1 MKKLFI
7 YFLGAITCL
16 VGLFLGAC
24 SDEDDAGA
32 PYLKISKEELMF
44 GKHESE
50 ALLYIQSN
58 VAYEVSSDAS
68 DWCSV
73 VQQTSTSQK
82 TAKYLVHV
90 TENPNTEN
98 RTAVITIKGAEV
110 NGSVKVVQTANDY
123 LLVAQHAYD
132 LPGEGG
138 EFVVEMQTTGD
149 CQVEIDAD
157 WIQRVETRAVGTH
170 TETFVADANAT
181 GDVRTATIVF
191 TLDDL
196 TESVTVTQQVLSVPE
211 PDKTGMEL
219 DAADLMKN
227 IKIGWNLG
235 NSLEATGGETAWN
248 NPATTL
254 SMITKIREMGF
265 NAVRIPCSWD
275 QYLNDETTYEIKATW
290 LARVKEVVDYCM
302 QNDLY
307 AILNIHWDGG
317 WLENDIPNGYNE
329 AVNNKQKALWTQI
342 ATYFRDYDEHL
353 LFAGCNEPN
362 VEDEDDMATLLKY
375 EQTFVDAVRAT
386 GGKNVYRNLI
396 VQGPS
401 TDIDKTMQYMTALP
415 VDETPN
421 RLSVEVHYYSSW
433 QFCGMENDESWGKA
447 FYFWGEENKKYA
459 TGVYE
464 GRWDNVCGESYIQSQ
479 FQKLKEKFTDQGI
492 PVIIGEFAAIR
503 RTLSDEQAQEGHDL
517 SRAAFDECV
526 VREANARGLVP
537 FYWDRG
543 DGVLDRKNL
552 QVYDELEYNGLMNG
566 TK

>member
-1 MKKLFI
+1 MKKLFV

-16 VGLFLGAC
+16 VSLFLGAC
-24 SDEDDAGA
+24 SDEDDTGA
-32 PYLKISKEELMF
+32 PYLKISKEELTF

-157 WIQRVETRAVGTH
+157 WIQRLETRAVETR

-196 TESVTVTQQVLSVPE
+196 TESVTVTQQALSVPE

-254 SMITKIREMGF
+254 AMITKIREMGF

-290 LARVKEVVDYCM
+290 LARVKEVVDYCI

-329 AVNNKQKALWTQI
+329 EVNNKQRVLWTQI

-464 GRWDNVCGESYIQSQ
+464 GRWDNVCGESYVQSQ
-479 FQKLKEKFTDQGI
+479 FQKLKERFTDQGI

>member
-16 VGLFLGAC
+16 VSLFLGAC
-24 SDEDDAGA
+24 SDEDDTGA
-32 PYLKISKEELMF
+32 PYLKISKEELTF

-73 VQQTSTSQK
+73 VQQASTSQK

-123 LLVAQHAYD
+123 LLVSQHAYD

-157 WIQRVETRAVGTH
+157 WIQRVETRAVETR
-170 TETFVADANAT
+170 TETFVADANAA

-219 DAADLMKN
+219 DAVDLMKN

-235 NSLEATGGETAWN
+235 NSLEAAGGETAWN

-254 SMITKIREMGF
+254 AMITKIREMGF

-317 WLENDIPNGYNE
+317 WLENDIPNGFNE
-329 AVNNKQKALWTQI
+329 EVNNKQRVLWTQI

-362 VEDEDDMATLLKY
+362 VEDEDDMATLLIY

-447 FYFWGEENKKYA
+447 FYFWGEGNKKYA

-464 GRWDNVCGESYIQSQ
+464 GRWDNVCGESYVQSQ
-479 FQKLKEKFTDQGI
+479 FQKLKERFTDQGI

>member
-1 MKKLFI
+1 MKKLFV

-16 VGLFLGAC
+16 VSLFLGAC
-24 SDEDDAGA
+24 SDEDDTGA
-32 PYLKISKEELMF
+32 PYLKISKEELTF

-157 WIQRVETRAVGTH
+157 WIQRLETRAVETR

-196 TESVTVTQQVLSVPE
+196 TESVTVTQQALSVPE

-254 SMITKIREMGF
+254 AMITKIREMGF

-290 LARVKEVVDYCM
+290 LARVKEVVDYCI

-329 AVNNKQKALWTQI
+329 EVNNKQRVLWTQI

-396 VQGPS
+396 IQGPS

-464 GRWDNVCGESYIQSQ
+464 GRWDNVCGESYVQSQ
-479 FQKLKEKFTDQGI
+479 FQKLKERFTDQGI

>member
-1 MKKLFI
+1 MKKLFV

-16 VGLFLGAC
+16 VSLFLGAC
-24 SDEDDAGA
+24 SDEDDTGA
-32 PYLKISKEELMF
+32 PYLKISKEELTF

-123 LLVAQHAYD
+123 LLVVQHTYD
-132 LPGEGG
+132 LSGEGG

-157 WIQRVETRAVGTH
+157 WIQRLETRAVETR

-196 TESVTVTQQVLSVPE
+196 TESVTVTQQALSVPE

-254 SMITKIREMGF
+254 AMITKIREMGF

-290 LARVKEVVDYCM
+290 LARVKEVVDYCI

-329 AVNNKQKALWTQI
+329 EVNNKQRVLWTQI

-464 GRWDNVCGESYIQSQ
+464 GRWDNVCGESYVQSQ
-479 FQKLKEKFTDQGI
+479 FQKLKERFTDQGI

>member
-1 MKKLFI
+1 MKNTFI
-7 YFLGAITCL
+7 YFLGTLTCL
-16 VGLFLGAC
+16 MSLLLSAC
-24 SDEDDAGA
+24 SEDDATGA
-32 PYLKISKEELMF
+32 PYLKISKEELVF
-44 GKHESE
+44 GKHEGE

-58 VAYEVSSDAS
+58 AVYEVTSDAA
-68 DWCSV
+68 DWYSV
-73 VQQTSTSQK
+73 VQQVSTSEK

-98 RTAVITIKGAEV
+98 RTAVITVKGAEV
-110 NGSVKVVQTANDY
+110 NGTVKVVQTANDY
-123 LLVAQHAYD
+123 LLVEQHEYT

-138 EFVVEMQTTGD
+138 EFTVQMQTTGD
-149 CQVEIDAD
+149 CQIDINAD
-157 WIQRVETRAVGTH
+157 WIQHVDTRAVETR
-170 TETFVADANAT
+170 TETFMVAQNAT
-181 GDVRTATIVF
+181 GEIRTATIVF
-191 TLDDL
+191 TLDNL
-196 TESVTVTQQVLSVPE
+196 TESVTVTQEALSVPE
-211 PDKTGMEL
+211 ADKTGMEQ
-219 DAADLMKN
+219 DAPELMKN

-235 NSLEATGGETAWN
+235 NSLEATGGETAWG

-254 SMITKIREMGF
+254 AMIDKIREMGF
-265 NAVRIPCSWD
+265 NAVRIPCAWD
-275 QYLNDETTYEIKATW
+275 QYLSDETTYEIKSSW
-290 LARVKEVVDYCM
+290 LSRVKEVVDYCM

-317 WLENDIPNGYNE
+317 WLENDIPNGYSE
-329 AVNNKQKALWTQI
+329 EVNNKQKVLWTQI

-401 TDIDKTMQYMTALP
+401 TDIDKTMQYMTSLP
-415 VDETPN
+415 VDMTPD

-459 TGVYE
+459 TGTYE
-464 GRWDNVCGESYIQSQ
+464 GRWDNICGEDYIKSQ
-479 FQKLKEKFTDQGI
+479 FQKLKEKFTDQGV
-492 PVIIGEFAAIR
+492 PVIIGEFAAVR
-503 RTLSDEQAQEGHDL
+503 RTLSDQQAQEGHDL
-517 SRAAFDECV
+517 SRAAFDKCV

-543 DGVLDRKNL
+543 DGVFDRKNL
-552 QVYDELEYNGLMNG
+552 QVYDELEYNGLMEG
-566 TK
+566 IK

>member
-1 MKKLFI
+1 MKNTFI
-7 YFLGAITCL
+7 YFLGTLTCL
-16 VGLFLGAC
+16 MSLLLSAC
-24 SDEDDAGA
+24 SEDDATGA
-32 PYLKISKEELMF
+32 PYLKISKEELVF
-44 GKHESE
+44 GKHEGE

-58 VAYEVSSDAS
+58 AAYEVTSDAA

-73 VQQTSTSQK
+73 VQQVSTSEK

-98 RTAVITIKGAEV
+98 RTAVITVKGAEV
-110 NGSVKVVQTANDY
+110 NGTVKVVQTANDY
-123 LLVAQHAYD
+123 LLVEEHEYT

-138 EFVVEMQTTGD
+138 EFTVQMQTTGD
-149 CQVEIDAD
+149 CQIDINAD
-157 WIQRVETRAVGTH
+157 WIQHVDTRAVETR
-170 TETFVADANAT
+170 TETFMVAQNAT
-181 GDVRTATIVF
+181 GEIRTATIVF
-191 TLDDL
+191 TLDNL
-196 TESVTVTQQVLSVPE
+196 TESVTVTQEALSVPE
-211 PDKTGMEL
+211 ADKTGMEQ
-219 DAADLMKN
+219 DASELMKN

-235 NSLEATGGETAWN
+235 NSLEATGGETAWG

-254 SMITKIREMGF
+254 AMIDKIREMGF
-265 NAVRIPCSWD
+265 NAVRIPCAWD
-275 QYLNDETTYEIKATW
+275 QYLSDETTYEIKSSW
-290 LARVKEVVDYCM
+290 LSRVKEVVDYCM

-317 WLENDIPNGYNE
+317 WLENDIPNGYSE
-329 AVNNKQKALWTQI
+329 EVNNKQKVLWTQI

-401 TDIDKTMQYMTALP
+401 TDIDKTMQYMTSLP
-415 VDETPN
+415 VDMTPD

-433 QFCGMENDESWGKA
+433 QFCGMENHESWGKA

-459 TGVYE
+459 TGTYE
-464 GRWDNVCGESYIQSQ
+464 GRWDNICGEDYIKSQ
-479 FQKLKEKFTDQGI
+479 FQKLKEKFTDQGV
-492 PVIIGEFAAIR
+492 PVIIGEFAAVR
-503 RTLSDEQAQEGHDL
+503 RTLPDQQAQEGHDL
-517 SRAAFDECV
+517 SRAAFDKCV

-543 DGVLDRKNL
+543 DGVFDRKNL
-552 QVYDELEYNGLMNG
+552 QVYDELEYNGLMEG
-566 TK
+566 IK

>member
-24 SDEDDAGA
+24 CDEDDAGA
-32 PYLKISKEELMF
+32 PYLKISKEELTF

-157 WIQRVETRAVGTH
+157 WIQRLETRAVETR

-196 TESVTVTQQVLSVPE
+196 TESVTVTQQALSVPE

-254 SMITKIREMGF
+254 AMITKIREMGF

-290 LARVKEVVDYCM
+290 LARVKEVVDYCI

-329 AVNNKQKALWTQI
+329 EVNNKQRVLWTQI

-464 GRWDNVCGESYIQSQ
+464 GRWDNVCGESYVQSQ
-479 FQKLKEKFTDQGI
+479 FQKLKERFTDQGI

>member
-1 MKKLFI
+1 MKNTFI
-7 YFLGAITCL
+7 YFLGTLTCL
-16 VGLFLGAC
+16 MSLLLSAC
-24 SDEDDAGA
+24 SEDDATGA
-32 PYLKISKEELMF
+32 PYLKISKEELVF
-44 GKHESE
+44 GKHEGE

-58 VAYEVSSDAS
+58 AVYEVTSDAA

-73 VQQTSTSQK
+73 VQQVSTSEK

-98 RTAVITIKGAEV
+98 RTAVITVKGAEV
-110 NGSVKVVQTANDY
+110 NGTVKVVQTANDY
-123 LLVAQHAYD
+123 LLVEQHEYT

-138 EFVVEMQTTGD
+138 EFTVQMQTTGD
-149 CQVEIDAD
+149 CQIDINAD
-157 WIQRVETRAVGTH
+157 WIQHVDTRAVETR
-170 TETFVADANAT
+170 TETFMVAQNAT
-181 GDVRTATIVF
+181 GEIRTATIVF
-191 TLDDL
+191 TLDNL
-196 TESVTVTQQVLSVPE
+196 TESVTVTQEALSVPE
-211 PDKTGMEL
+211 ADKTGMEQ
-219 DAADLMKN
+219 DAPELMKN

-235 NSLEATGGETAWN
+235 NSLEATGGETAWG
-248 NPATTL
+248 NPAATL
-254 SMITKIREMGF
+254 AMIDKIREMGF
-265 NAVRIPCSWD
+265 NAVRIPCAWD
-275 QYLNDETTYEIKATW
+275 QYLSDETTYEIKSSW
-290 LARVKEVVDYCM
+290 LSRVKEVVDYCM

-317 WLENDIPNGYNE
+317 WLENDIPNGYSE
-329 AVNNKQKALWTQI
+329 EVNNKQKVLWTQI

-401 TDIDKTMQYMTALP
+401 TDIDKTMQYMTSLP
-415 VDETPN
+415 VDVTSN

-459 TGVYE
+459 TGTYE
-464 GRWDNVCGESYIQSQ
+464 GRWDNICGEDYIKSQ
-479 FQKLKEKFTDQGI
+479 FQKLKEKFTDQGV
-492 PVIIGEFAAIR
+492 PVIIGEFAAVR
-503 RTLSDEQAQEGHDL
+503 RTLPDQQAQEGHDL
-517 SRAAFDECV
+517 SRAAFDKCV
-526 VREANARGLVP
+526 VRETNARGLVP

-552 QVYDELEYNGLMNG
+552 QVYDELEYNGLMEG
-566 TK
+566 IK

>member
-1 MKKLFI
+1 MKNTFI
-7 YFLGAITCL
+7 YFLGTLTCL
-16 VGLFLGAC
+16 MSLLLSAC
-24 SDEDDAGA
+24 SEDDATGA
-32 PYLKISKEELMF
+32 PYLKISKEELVF
-44 GKHESE
+44 GKHEGE

-58 VAYEVSSDAS
+58 AAYEVTSDAA

-73 VQQTSTSQK
+73 VQQVSTSEK

-98 RTAVITIKGAEV
+98 RTAVITVKGAEV
-110 NGSVKVVQTANDY
+110 NGTVKAVQTANDY
-123 LLVAQHAYD
+123 LLVEEHEYT

-138 EFVVEMQTTGD
+138 EFTVQMQTTGD
-149 CQVEIDAD
+149 CQIDINAD
-157 WIQRVETRAVGTH
+157 WIQHVDTRAVETR
-170 TETFVADANAT
+170 TETFMVAQNAT
-181 GDVRTATIVF
+181 GEIRTATIVF
-191 TLDDL
+191 TLDNL
-196 TESVTVTQQVLSVPE
+196 TESVTVTQEALSVPE
-211 PDKTGMEL
+211 ADKTGMEQ
-219 DAADLMKN
+219 DASELMKN
-227 IKIGWNLG
+227 IIIGRNLG
-235 NSLEATGGETAWN
+235 DSLEATGGETAWG

-254 SMITKIREMGF
+254 AMIDKIREMGF
-265 NAVRIPCSWD
+265 NAVRIPCAWD
-275 QYLNDETTYEIKATW
+275 QYLSDETTYEIKSSW
-290 LARVKEVVDYCM
+290 LSRVKEVVDYCK

-317 WLENDIPNGYNE
+317 WLENDIPNGYSE
-329 AVNNKQKALWTQI
+329 EVNNKQKVLWTQI

-401 TDIDKTMQYMTALP
+401 TDIDKTMQYMTSLP
-415 VDETPN
+415 VDMTPD

-459 TGVYE
+459 TGTYE
-464 GRWDNVCGESYIQSQ
+464 GRWDNICGEDYIKSQ
-479 FQKLKEKFTDQGI
+479 FQKLKEKFTDQGV
-492 PVIIGEFAAIR
+492 PVIIGEFAAVR
-503 RTLSDEQAQEGHDL
+503 RTLPDQQAQEGHDL
-517 SRAAFDECV
+517 SRAAFDKCV

-543 DGVLDRKNL
+543 DGVFDRKNL
-552 QVYDELEYNGLMNG
+552 QVYDELEYNGLMEG
-566 TK
+566 IK

>member
-16 VGLFLGAC
+16 VSLFLGAC
-24 SDEDDAGA
+24 SDEDDTGA
-32 PYLKISKEELMF
+32 PYLKISKEELTF
-44 GKHESE
+44 GKYESE

-73 VQQTSTSQK
+73 VQQASTSQK

-110 NGSVKVVQTANDY
+110 NGSVKVIQTANDY
-123 LLVAQHAYD
+123 LLVSQHAYD
-132 LPGEGG
+132 LSGEGG

-157 WIQRVETRAVGTH
+157 WIQRVETRAVETR

-254 SMITKIREMGF
+254 AMITKIREMGF

-317 WLENDIPNGYNE
+317 WLENDIPNGFNE
-329 AVNNKQKALWTQI
+329 EVNNKQRVLWTQI

-464 GRWDNVCGESYIQSQ
+464 GRWDNVCGESYVQSQ
-479 FQKLKEKFTDQGI
+479 FQKLKERFTDQGI

>member
-1 MKKLFI
+1 MKKLFV

-32 PYLKISKEELMF
+32 PYLKISKEELTF

-58 VAYEVSSDAS
+58 VAYEVTSDAS

-157 WIQRVETRAVGTH
+157 WIQRVETRAVETR

-254 SMITKIREMGF
+254 AMITKIREMGF

-290 LARVKEVVDYCM
+290 LARVKEVVDYCI

-317 WLENDIPNGYNE
+317 WLENDISNGYNE
-329 AVNNKQKALWTQI
+329 AVNNKQRVLWTQI

-479 FQKLKEKFTDQGI
+479 FQKLKERFTDQGI

>member
-16 VGLFLGAC
+16 VSLFLGAC
-24 SDEDDAGA
+24 SDEDDTGA
-32 PYLKISKEELMF
+32 PYLKISKEELTF

-73 VQQTSTSQK
+73 VQQASTSQK

-110 NGSVKVVQTANDY
+110 NGSVKVIQTANDY

-132 LPGEGG
+132 LSGEGG
-138 EFVVEMQTTGD
+138 KFVVEMQTTGD

-157 WIQRVETRAVGTH
+157 WIQRVETRAVETR
-170 TETFVADANAT
+170 TETFAADVNAT

-196 TESVTVTQQVLSVPE
+196 TESVTVTQQALSVPE

-254 SMITKIREMGF
+254 AMITKIREMGF
-265 NAVRIPCSWD
+265 NAVRIPCSWN

-317 WLENDIPNGYNE
+317 WLENDIPNGFNE
-329 AVNNKQKALWTQI
+329 EVNNKQRVLWTQI

-464 GRWDNVCGESYIQSQ
+464 GRWDNVCGESYVQSQ
-479 FQKLKEKFTDQGI
+479 FQKLKERFTDQGI

-503 RTLSDEQAQEGHDL
+503 RTLFDERAQEGHDL